1 MSDAQKKLNLEH
13 RIPLARE
20 GTPKQVADVIVM
32 LAKNDYITGDTLTI
46 DGGLTSRI
54 A

>member
-1 MSDAQKKLNLEH
+1 MSAEQKKLNLEQ
-13 RIPLARE
+13 RIPLHRE
-20 GTPKQVADVIVM
+20 GTPAQVADVIVM
-32 LAKNDYITGDTLTI
+32 LVKNDYITGDTVTI

>member
-1 MSDAQKKLNLEH
+1 
-13 RIPLARE
+13 
-20 GTPKQVADVIVM
+20 M